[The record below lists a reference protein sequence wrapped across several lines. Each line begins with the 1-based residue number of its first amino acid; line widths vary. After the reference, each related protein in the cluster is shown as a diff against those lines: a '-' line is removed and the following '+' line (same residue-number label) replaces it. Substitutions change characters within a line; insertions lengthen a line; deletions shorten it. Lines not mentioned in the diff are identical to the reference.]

1 MNPLFAYKALTI
13 GSGLLKAN
21 SLNNEG
27 KAKAAAHQFNAG
39 ISQRNAAVS
48 DIQAE
53 TARFAGSMQITKFL
67 RETEYLMDN
76 IGMANRS
83 NGWLADTGT
92 PLKMAQAAAE
102 EIDADLQ
109 IMAYENN
116 VQVASIRE
124 AAVQSRLQ
132 GQLSQMYAGQ
142 ARSAGKTAAMGSL
155 LGTATNIAMIGAFA

>member
-1 MNPLFAYKALTI
+1 MNPLVAYKALSI
-13 GSGLLKAN
+13 GSGLLKAS

-39 ISQRNAAVS
+39 IANRNAAVS
-48 DIQAE
+48 EIQAE
-53 TARFAGSMQITKFL
+53 TTRFANSMQITKFM

-83 NGWLADTGT
+83 NGWLADEGT
-92 PLKMAQAAAE
+92 PLKIAQAAAE
-102 EIDADLQ
+102 EIDADMQ
-109 IMAYENN
+109 IMAFESG
-116 VQVASIRE
+116 VQVQSIRE

-132 GQLSQMYAGQ
+132 AQLNTMYAGQ
-142 ARSAGKTAAMGSL
+142 ARAAGKTAAIGSL

>member
-1 MNPLFAYKALTI
+1 MNPLVAYKALTI
-13 GSGLLKAN
+13 GSGLLKAS

-39 ISQRNAAVS
+39 IANRNAQVS
-48 DIQAE
+48 EIQAE

-83 NGWLADTGT
+83 NGWLASSGT
-92 PLKMAQAAAE
+92 PLKIAQAAAE

-116 VQVASIRE
+116 VQVASLRE
-124 AAVQSRLQ
+124 AAVQNRLDA
-132 GQLSQMYAGQ
+132 QLSGMYASQ
-142 ARSAGKTAAMGSL
+142 AKSAGKTAAMGSL